1 VQDRQYFENI
11 LSVADVSLAGKR
23 VFVRADFNVPLTKDG
38 KVADD
43 FRIRS
48 SIPTVSH
55 ILSQGGLPILAS
67 HLGRPKGKPVPEF
80 SMRPVRDTLQGLLGI
95 EVHLAPDCVGDEVL
109 RMALSLCKG
118 EVLLLENLRF
128 HAEEEANEP
137 GFCRRLAALAEV
149 YVDDAFG
156 TAHRA
161 HASTEGVARLVR
173 PAVAGFLM
181 QREIDFLGKL
191 LVGPARPFV
200 AVLGG
205 AKISDK
211 IEVLKSLVGK
221 VDAMLVGGG
230 MANTFL
236 RSQGFDVGNSLCE
249 HDSLTLA
256 REIVDLARAKKVEL
270 LLPVDFVAASKLE
283 AGASTVA
290 LATGA
295 ALPEGFAIAD
305 IGTRTAE
312 AFCEAVGRARTIFW
326 NGPPGVFE
334 IEGFSRGTFEVA
346 RAVARATDR
355 GAVSVVGGG
364 DTANAVARAGVAER
378 ISHISTGGG
387 ASLEFVEG
395 RRLPGIAA
403 LSKKEERP

>member
-1 VQDRQYFENI
+1 MQERQYFEDI
-11 LSVADVSLAGKR
+11 LSVADVALAGKR
-23 VFVRADFNVPLTKDG
+23 VLVRADFNVPLTKHG
-38 KVADD
+38 TVADD

-55 ILSQGGLPILAS
+55 ILREGGLPILAS

-80 SMRPVRDTLQGLLGI
+80 SMRPVRDTLQGLLSAK
-95 EVHLAPDCVGDEVL
+95 VHLAPDCVGDQVV
-109 RMALSLCKG
+109 RMALSLG
-118 EVLLLENLRF
+118 RQEVLLLENLRF

-137 GFCRRLAALAEV
+137 AFCRGLAALGEV
-149 YVDDAFG
+149 YVNDAFG

-161 HASTEGVARLVR
+161 HASTEGVAKLVR
-173 PAVAGFLM
+173 PAVAGLLM
-181 QREIDFLGKL
+181 QREIAFLGKL
-191 LVGPARPFV
+191 LVNPARPFV
-200 AVLGG
+200 AILGG

-236 RSQGFDVGNSLCE
+236 RSQGFDVGDSLCE
-249 HDSLTLA
+249 HDSLGVA
-256 REIVDLARAKKVEL
+256 REIIDLARDSKVEL
-270 LLPVDFVAASKLE
+270 SLPVDFVAADRLE
-283 AGASTVA
+283 AGASTVT
-290 LATGA
+290 LAAGD

-305 IGTRTAE
+305 IGPGTIESFRET
-312 AFCEAVGRARTIFW
+312 VGRARTVFW

-346 RAVARATDR
+346 RAVARASDG

-403 LSKKEERP
+403 LSKKEEHP